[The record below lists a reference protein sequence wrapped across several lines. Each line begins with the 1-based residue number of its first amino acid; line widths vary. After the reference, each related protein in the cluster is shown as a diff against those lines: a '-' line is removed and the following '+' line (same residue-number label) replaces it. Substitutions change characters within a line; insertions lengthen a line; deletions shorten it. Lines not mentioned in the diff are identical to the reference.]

1 MYKNN
6 SPYSDLYK
14 GYFDTRDPY
23 TSNLDEIYQKPVPI
37 PIYTADELFSNQI
50 LDNIDQHIFKY
61 FHFIAARACQIEPL
75 KHMYLA
81 YCSVKRDWDRQM
93 QLYLEASELLN
104 SGSDQLIEDYN
115 SNQSPSVLRTLRKE
129 IDYLFENNHYQIESF
144 VKESLCLSDF
154 YTIVQRTHLKF
165 KKALLDFQSDLE
177 EERKMAILNAY

>member
-1 MYKNN
+1 MDKNK

-14 GYFDTRDPY
+14 GYFDVRDPY
-23 TSNLDEIYQKPVPI
+23 ISNLEEIYQKPVPI
-37 PIYTADELFSNQI
+37 PIYTAEELFSNQI

-75 KHMYLA
+75 KRMYLT
-81 YCSVKRDWDRQM
+81 YCAAKQDWDRQIK
-93 QLYLEASELLN
+93 LYLEASAVLE
-104 SGSDQLIEDYN
+104 SDSDRLTEDHLAE
-115 SNQSPSVLRTLRKE
+115 QAPAVLPTLKKE
-129 IDYLFENNHYQIESF
+129 IDYLFENDRYQVASF
-144 VKESLCLSDF
+144 DKETICLSDF